1 MPTFSYKAI
10 GPSGQPVTGTLEAPD
25 RRHVVLKLA
34 EQNIK
39 PIAITA
45 GDSSVETEETD
56 ESIDFFKS
64 SRRKKSAFRL
74 RFLSS
79 QSKVGLNFL
88 RKLLELLSSGMPPG
102 DAVKLL
108 SLRLTDPQLKELADN
123 LWKDLSEGRS
133 LAASM
138 ASTHGAFSES
148 AIHLVEAG
156 EASGNLT
163 PILEK
168 IIDQMEETNELRSR
182 ILNSL
187 AYPAFICV
195 VAFGVVTFFLAF
207 LLPKIRNMITTLG
220 GEMQFFAKALIVTS
234 DIALKFGPAAI
245 AIALIAAVALI
256 QWRKTP
262 KGRKVTDYWKL
273 RLPFVGKIFL
283 YAEIFQ
289 TSSLMATL
297 MDSGVNTTETMR
309 LCHKTIQN
317 TQMQAKFNICR
328 RHIQEGMSM
337 AGAFQRTHFMP
348 DLAIDILTVGE
359 NTGNI
364 VRGFREI
371 TKIYRRELTHSLHV
385 LTATV
390 SSGALLFAFVLVTLI
405 ALSIILSILQ
415 ISHTLSI

>member
-10 GPSGQPVTGTLEAPD
+10 GPKGQTVTGTLEASD

-34 EQNIK
+34 DQNIK
-39 PIAITA
+39 PIAVTA
-45 GDSSVETEETD
+45 SDSSAQTVETD

-64 SRRKKSAFRL
+64 SRGKKSALWSRFFRSDKKL
-74 RFLSS
+74 
-79 QSKVGLNFL
+79 GLNFL

-123 LWKDLSEGRS
+123 LWKNLSEGRS

-138 ASTHGAFSES
+138 AAARGAFSAT

-156 EASGNLT
+156 EASGNLA

-168 IIDQMEETNELRSR
+168 IIDQMDETNELRSR

-195 VAFGVVTFFLAF
+195 VAFGVVGFFLGF
-207 LLPKIRNMITTLG
+207 LLPKIRNMIATLG
-220 GEMQFFAKALIVTS
+220 GEMQFFAKALIATS
-234 DIALKFGPAAI
+234 DFGLKFGPIIVVVAVLAV
-245 AIALIAAVALI
+245 VALF

-328 RHIQEGMSM
+328 RQIQEGMSM

-371 TKIYRRELTHSLHV
+371 TKIYRRELTRSLHI
-385 LTATV
+385 LTAVV
-390 SSGALLFAFVLVTLI
+390 SSGALIFAFVLVTLI

>member
-108 SLRLTDPQLKELADN
+108 SLRLTDPQLKELANN

-195 VAFGVVTFFLAF
+195 VAFGVVTFFLTF

-220 GEMQFFAKALIVTS
+220 GEMQFFAKALIATS

-371 TKIYRRELTHSLHV
+371 TKIYRRELTHSLHI